1 MKICLVGGI
10 YNKGGARSNYLKIT
24 PETTL
29 ETGFRFRSPKILI
42 DPNTRSIFDT

>member
-29 ETGFRFRSPKILI
+29 ETGFREAGHAEPLRRSGL
-42 DPNTRSIFDT
+42 R